1 MPFPSY
7 ILLYLVEL
15 QDGFD
20 GLESSSNIPVC
31 SLFLLVVCIH
41 LSLGRFYHM
50 AWATVRWLLW
60 VAEARKETEIM
71 NYTYLVVLS
80 IIVLLVGG
88 ALGYLVRYFW
98 LEKKHRKFEED
109 ARNLIAESKKEAETI
124 KKEAILQAKD
134 SLFQMKVEFEKESK
148 EGRKEFQ
155 NLEKRILQKEENLDR
170 KAEALD
176 KKEAAVGKR
185 EKQVDQQEKNLVGR
199 EKELESVLKEERKRL
214 ESISMMS
221 AEEAKEMLL
230 RTIEGEARHDA
241 AVLVKKIETEAREIG
256 DRKAKDIIAL
266 AIQRYSGDYVAE
278 KTVSVVNL
286 PNEEMKGRIIGREG
300 RNIRAIEASTGVD
313 LIIDDTPEA
322 VILSGFNPVR
332 REVARISLERLIS
345 DGRIHPAR
353 IEEIVE
359 KVNAEIETSIREAG
373 EQAAFD
379 VGVHSINPELIKLI
393 GKLKFRT
400 SYAQNVLQH
409 SREVSFLCGIMAA
422 ELGLN
427 EKHARRAGL
436 LHDIGKAVDHEM
448 EGPHAAI
455 GADLARRYGESA
467 AIVHAIAAHHE
478 DIQAEDIFAILV
490 QASDALSGA
499 RPGARKELLETYVRR
514 LEDLEKIAG
523 SFNGIS
529 KAYAIQA
536 GRELRIIVES
546 NAVADS
552 DVVMLSRDIAKKIES
567 ELTYPGQ
574 IKVTVIRETRAVEYA
589 K

>member
-1 MPFPSY
+1 MSDIY
-7 ILLYLVEL
+7 IIFVFLVI
-15 QDGFD
+15 F
-20 GLESSSNIPVC
+20 S
-31 SLFLLVVCIH
+31 
-41 LSLGRFYHM
+41 
-50 AWATVRWLLW
+50 A
-60 VAEARKETEIM
+60 
-71 NYTYLVVLS
+71 
-80 IIVLLVGG
+80 GG
-88 ALGYLVRYFW
+88 AAGYFGRYLW
-98 LEKKHRKFEED
+98 LEKKRREFEND
-109 ARNLIAESKKEAETI
+109 ARNLIAEAKKEAETI

-134 SLFQMKVEFEKESK
+134 NVLQMKLEFERETK

-170 KAEALD
+170 KAESLD
-176 KKEAAVGKR
+176 KKEASLAKR
-185 EKQVDQQEKNLVGR
+185 EKLAAQHEKELVGR
-199 EKELESVLKEERKRL
+199 EKELDAILKEERDRL
-214 ESISMMS
+214 ESVSGMTTL
-221 AEEAKEMLL
+221 EAKEMLL
-230 RTIEGEARHDA
+230 RSVENEARHDA
-241 AVLVKKIETEAREIG
+241 AVLVKKIETEARELG
-256 DRKAKDIIAL
+256 DRKAKDIISL

-278 KTVSVVNL
+278 KTVSVVSL

-379 VGVHSINPELIKLI
+379 VGVHGMNPELIKLI

-427 EKHARRAGL
+427 EKQARRAGL

-455 GADLARRYGESA
+455 GADLARRYGESH

-478 DIQAEDIFAILV
+478 DIPAEDVIATLV
-490 QASDALSGA
+490 QAADALSGA

-514 LEDLEKIAG
+514 LEDLERIAA

-536 GRELRIIVES
+536 GREVRITVES
-546 NAVADS
+546 NIVADA
-552 DVVMLSRDIAKKIES
+552 DVVLLSRDIAKKIES